1 MTNHYNI
8 EVLETQTHLKVTYR
22 DDKFRKLEHLRGKL
36 DDAMLKQLGRIIPR
50 SESSMQSYINHYQ
63 SKVSYT
69 KIETKKSLYTQ
80 FLDEWTAF
88 FEQFSGLPPKF
99 TGADGNSLKSII
111 TYLTKLSAGSE
122 TEALALWKI
131 ILSKWHTVKEFHQQ
145 NTDLKYIN
153 SKLNIILHEIKQQ
166 GNTFTQG
173 TNGSVEL

>member
-8 EVLETQTHLKVTYR
+8 EILETQTHLKVTYR
-22 DDKFRKLEHLRGKL
+22 DNKFRKLEHLRGKI
-36 DDAMLKQLGRIIPR
+36 DDAMLRQLGRIIPR
-50 SESSMQSYINHYQ
+50 LEASMESFKTHFEA
-63 SKVSYT
+63 KVSYT
-69 KIETKKSLYTQ
+69 KIETEKSTYTL

-88 FEQFSGLPPKF
+88 FEQLTGLPPKF

-111 TYLTKLSAGSE
+111 TYLKKLSAGSE
-122 TEALALWKI
+122 PEALALWKI
-131 ILSKWHTVKEFHQQ
+131 ILSKWHTIKEFHQQ